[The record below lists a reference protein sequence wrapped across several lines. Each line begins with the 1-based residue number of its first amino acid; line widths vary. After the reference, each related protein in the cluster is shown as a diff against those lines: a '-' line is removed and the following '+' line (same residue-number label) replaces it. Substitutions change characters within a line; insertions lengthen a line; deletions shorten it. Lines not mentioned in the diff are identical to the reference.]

1 MMGKKAKQKFESTG
15 INEMGT
21 IKKMIYSI
29 VSKENATD
37 ILIMG
42 DCLFYTIQYII
53 ANIYTLLTRQSF
65 LSVKA
70 NIFLAAINFLILFL
84 VFFAIKSMIT
94 HDFTKKSKL
103 VDHKVKSYILSQA
116 YGKEFY
122 TIKTNDGAK
131 VVEKDKVEVV
141 HAEVAT
147 DDKRKIGTTKI
158 KYFELEIPDGLPEDQ
173 LYAFKE
179 IIKHNKNTSMLVVT
193 KYVKDEA
200 KD

>member
-1 MMGKKAKQKFESTG
+1 MGKKAKQKFESTG

-122 TIKTNDGAK
+122 TIKTNDGTK
-131 VVEKDKVEVV
+131 VVEKDKVEVI

>member
-1 MMGKKAKQKFESTG
+1 MGKKAKQKFESTG

>member
-1 MMGKKAKQKFESTG
+1 MEKKAKQKFESTG

-131 VVEKDKVEVV
+131 VVETDKVEVV